1 MNELERDKHN
11 ARAVHFNLLCISIK
25 VFVREFFFYFVFKVK
40 KFAVDFSS
48 VISAIDEAYV

>member
-1 MNELERDKHN
+1 MNGLEREEHN
-11 ARAVHFNLLCISIK
+11 ARAVIFNLLCISLL
-25 VFVREFFFYFVFKVK
+25 VFVRELFFCFVFDVK